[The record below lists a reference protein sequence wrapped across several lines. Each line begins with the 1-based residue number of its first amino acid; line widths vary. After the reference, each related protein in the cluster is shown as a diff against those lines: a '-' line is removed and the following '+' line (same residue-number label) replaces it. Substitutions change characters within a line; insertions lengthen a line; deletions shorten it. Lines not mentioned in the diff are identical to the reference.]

1 MMNLVDKVALVT
13 GAGRGIGKAIAIA
26 LAREGANVMV
36 NDVDLR
42 TAEKVAKEINS
53 MGQQALAIQVDVS
66 DSKEVNRM
74 VQLVIKK
81 FKRVDILVNNAAII
95 KRGLIEDLKEE
106 DWDRVIDINLKGAFN
121 CMKAVAGIMKK
132 QRYGKIVNISSIA
145 GKIGDLAS
153 APCYGASKAGMTCL
167 AKSLARELAS
177 YNINVN
183 VVAPHAIKTDM
194 SREWSEEK
202 RKNII
207 ANIPLG
213 RMGEPEDIAEAV
225 VFLVSDKAKFITGEV
240 LDVNGG
246 YLMD

>member
-1 MMNLVDKVALVT
+1 MNLVNKVAIVT

-26 LAREGANVMV
+26 LAREGANIIAI
-36 NDVDLR
+36 DVDIQ
-42 TAEKVAKEINS
+42 TAEEVAKEIKS
-53 MGQQALAIQVDVS
+53 LDRQAWAIQVDVS

-74 VQLVIKK
+74 VQSVLKK

-95 KRGLIEDLKEE
+95 KRGSIEDLTEE
-106 DWDRVIDINLKGAFN
+106 DWDRVMDVNLKGAFN
-121 CMKAVAGIMKK
+121 CVKAVVGTMKK

-177 YNINVN
+177 YGINAN

-194 SREWSEEK
+194 SKEWSEEK
-202 RKNII
+202 RKSII
-207 ANIPLG
+207 ADIPLG
-213 RMGEPEDIAEAV
+213 RLGEPEDVAEAV

-246 YLMD
+246 CLMD

>member
-1 MMNLVDKVALVT
+1 MYLVNKVAIVT

-26 LAREGANVMV
+26 LAREGANIITI
-36 NDVDLR
+36 DVDIQ
-42 TAEKVAKEINS
+42 TAEEVTKEIKS
-53 MGQQALAIQVDVS
+53 LDRQALAIRVDVS

-74 VQLVIKK
+74 VQLVLKK

-95 KRGLIEDLKEE
+95 KRGSIEDLKED
-106 DWDRVIDINLKGAFN
+106 DWDRVIDVNLKGAFN
-121 CMKAVAGIMKK
+121 CMKAVVGIMKK

-194 SREWSEEK
+194 SKEWSEEK
-202 RKNII
+202 RKSII
-207 ANIPLG
+207 ADIPLG
-213 RMGEPEDIAEAV
+213 RLGEPEDVAEAV
-225 VFLVSDKAKFITGEV
+225 AFLVSDKAKFITGEV

-246 YLMD
+246 CLMD

>member
-1 MMNLVDKVALVT
+1 MDLVDRVAIVT
-13 GAGRGIGKAIAIA
+13 GAGKGIGKSIAVT
-26 LAREGANVMV
+26 LAREGASVVV
-36 NDVDLR
+36 NDIDIKI
-42 TAEKVAKEINS
+42 AEEVAKEIKS
-53 MGQQALAIQVDVS
+53 LDRQALAIRVDVS

-74 VQLVIKK
+74 VQLAIKK

-95 KRGLIEDLKEE
+95 KRGSIEDLTEE
-106 DWDRVIDINLKGAFN
+106 DWDRVMDVNLKGAFN
-121 CMKAVAGIMKK
+121 CMKAVVGIMKK

-183 VVAPHAIKTDM
+183 VVAPHAIETDM

-202 RKNII
+202 RKSII
-207 ANIPLG
+207 ADIPLA
-213 RMGEPEDIAEAV
+213 RLGEPEDVAEAV
-225 VFLVSDKAKFITGEV
+225 AFLVSDKAKFITGEV

-246 YLMD
+246 CLMD

>member
-1 MMNLVDKVALVT
+1 MNLVNKVAIVT

-26 LAREGANVMV
+26 LAREGANIIAI
-36 NDVDLR
+36 DVDIQ
-42 TAEKVAKEINS
+42 TAEKVAKEIKS
-53 MGQQALAIQVDVS
+53 LDRQAWAIQVDVS

-74 VQLVIKK
+74 VQLVLKK

-95 KRGLIEDLKEE
+95 RRGSIEDLKED
-106 DWDRVIDINLKGAFN
+106 DWDRVIDVNLKGAFN
-121 CMKAVAGIMKK
+121 CMKAVVRIMKK
-132 QRYGKIVNISSIA
+132 QRYGKIINISSIA
-145 GKIGDLAS
+145 GKMGDLAS

-167 AKSLARELAS
+167 AKSLARELAP

-194 SREWSEEK
+194 SKEWSEEK

-246 YLMD
+246 CLMD